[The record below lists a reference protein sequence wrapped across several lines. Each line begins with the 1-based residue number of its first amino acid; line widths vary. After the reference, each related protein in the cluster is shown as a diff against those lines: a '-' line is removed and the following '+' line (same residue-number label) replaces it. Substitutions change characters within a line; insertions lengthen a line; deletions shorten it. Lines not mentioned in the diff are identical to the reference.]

1 MEYLGVKFL
10 SNVSQGDK
18 RIVVVNGKVLGASLR
33 LPAQDSW
40 ICNVAMGGS
49 SNYAEIDE
57 AERQIIQR
65 INPTLSRLGLVM
77 YGVDTLMG
85 DEGKRILSEINATSI
100 GGLPQ
105 IEALSGRPVVE
116 ETCELIWQYIIKK
129 NKSKDVVSY

>member
-1 MEYLGVKFL
+1 VWDGKAEKSFTDFIQQLNGSEVEYLGVKFL

-85 DEGKRILSEINATSI
+85 IGLS
-100 GGLPQ
+100 
-105 IEALSGRPVVE
+105 
-116 ETCELIWQYIIKK
+116 
-129 NKSKDVVSY
+129 